1 MENGSRPK
9 VGHDPQ
15 KAIPIWHRDRA
26 LRFYTH
32 QPWSLECG
40 FSKGLALTT
49 PVGLDLI
56 DEHHRMGLVYTR

>member
-15 KAIPIWHRDRA
+15 TAIPIWHRDRA

-32 QPWSLECG
+32 QPWSLKCG

-49 PVGLDLI
+49 PEWDWI
-56 DEHHRMGLVYTR
+56 